1 VAKLSG
7 QSIVCDASSLISLT
21 DSCFVHVVYFLK
33 KKYRGK
39 FIIPPS
45 VERECVEQ
53 PLHMKNYALHAIR
66 LKRAIAEG
74 MIDVVDAKP
83 EQTAARGGAHSPE
96 ANREAEEIKFAANN
110 MFYANGTPI
119 RLLHAGE
126 ADVLSLALE
135 IGVDNLLMDERTCRM
150 LCEDPESLRQHL
162 EHELGKPVTVN
173 EGHMAQFSRAT
184 KSLRFFRSS
193 ELILLAYEKGYF
205 ADYGEL
211 ERDAVEAS
219 LYKLKYAGCAIGFGE
234 IGDYVRKH
242 VRE

>member
-83 EQTAARGGAHSPE
+83 EQK
-96 ANREAEEIKFAANN
+96 AEEIKFAANN